1 MSCLCTFNFNV
12 LHSYLPVLVACFI
25 ELTLCLVSCAGKP
38 NVIELNKDSLHMN
51 LRKNNTL
58 EVTAALDIA
67 VTAKTWVGTGIYFG
81 ALGCLRF
88 SLCSARDVVYSAHV
102 DIKVEIQGK
111 SELNSYASIFKLA

>member
-1 MSCLCTFNFNV
+1 
-12 LHSYLPVLVACFI
+12 
-25 ELTLCLVSCAGKP
+25 
-38 NVIELNKDSLHMN
+38 MN
-51 LRKNNTL
+51 LRRNNIL

-88 SLCSARDVVYSAHV
+88 SLCSAQDVVYSAHV

-111 SELNSYASIFKLA
+111 SELNSYVSVFKLFILPFYHCGLEE

>member
-1 MSCLCTFNFNV
+1 
-12 LHSYLPVLVACFI
+12 
-25 ELTLCLVSCAGKP
+25 
-38 NVIELNKDSLHMN
+38 MN
-51 LRKNNTL
+51 LRRNNTL

-88 SLCSARDVVYSAHV
+88 SLCSAQDVVYSAHV

-111 SELNSYASIFKLA
+111 SVRKALISYASIFKHFILPFYHCGLEELKTYKNNSCKLN

>member
-1 MSCLCTFNFNV
+1 
-12 LHSYLPVLVACFI
+12 
-25 ELTLCLVSCAGKP
+25 
-38 NVIELNKDSLHMN
+38 MN
-51 LRKNNTL
+51 LGRNNTL

-88 SLCSARDVVYSAHV
+88 SLCSAQDVVYSAHV

-111 SELNSYASIFKLA
+111 SELNSYASIFKLFYSHFTTAGLKSNKHIKKIL